1 LKRRDIARAFA
12 SVLLAAIVS
21 LAGAGGRALVLAS
34 APDRAAQLAHD
45 GHDEQRLVAHHGG
58 GSLRAAIRSRAPL
71 TDHGGRPVAAIVST
85 SNSAHHLAGER
96 LALATVSRG
105 IPRPPVSSERTS
117 RGPPQG

>member
-1 LKRRDIARAFA
+1 MARTFA
-12 SVLLAAIVS
+12 SVLLVAIVS
-21 LAGAGGRALVLAS
+21 LAGAGGRALAS
-34 APDRAAQLAHD
+34 SPDRAAQLARD
-45 GHDEQRLVAHHGG
+45 GHDEPRLVAHHAA
-58 GSLRAAIRSRAPL
+58 GSLRAIRSRAPL

-96 LALATVSRG
+96 LVLATASRG